1 MGQAPP
7 VLHCSATECSVGYNG
22 TGGRASTQNLAYNSP
37 AALERH
43 CVVLTLEDPSPVL
56 DFMRLYCL
64 EIGNNCRQMNAWG
77 SLSLIGTF

>member
-7 VLHCSATECSVGYNG
+7 VLHCSVGYNG

-64 EIGNNCRQMNAWG
+64 EIGNNCRQMNARG